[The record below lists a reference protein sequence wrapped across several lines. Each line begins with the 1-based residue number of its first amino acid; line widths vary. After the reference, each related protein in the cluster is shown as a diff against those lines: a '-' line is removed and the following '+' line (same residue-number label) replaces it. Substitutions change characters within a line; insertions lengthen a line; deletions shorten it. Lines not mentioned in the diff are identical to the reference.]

1 MRGYW
6 EQVHCLKRRNRP
18 AHHQFWASELDFSF
32 ARIFLPTIQLRYTMA
47 LAPIALTIDIAEAN
61 RVKASPPASLE
72 ERLLRSP

>member
-1 MRGYW
+1 
-6 EQVHCLKRRNRP
+6 
-18 AHHQFWASELDFSF
+18 
-32 ARIFLPTIQLRYTMA
+32 MA